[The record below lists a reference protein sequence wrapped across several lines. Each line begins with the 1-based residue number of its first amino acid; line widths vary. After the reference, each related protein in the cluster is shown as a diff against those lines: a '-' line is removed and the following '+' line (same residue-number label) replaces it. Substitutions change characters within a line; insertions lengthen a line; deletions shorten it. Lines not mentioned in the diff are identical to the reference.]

1 MSQSFRETVGIPPS
15 SAGPSDSALLIID
28 AQNEYVNGLL
38 KTVNVDSTRAAI
50 AGLVDKY
57 RVAGQESNIVH
68 ILHKVPDGA
77 PVFTPGKPV
86 SKEMDGVE
94 AKGNEKVGG
103 KSSWYLLVVTLRRW
117 AACVVVTG
125 EIYVPTD
132 DLASAPM
139 ST

>member
-15 SAGPSDSALLIID
+15 TASPSDSALLIID
-28 AQNEYVNGLL
+28 AQNEYANGLL
-38 KTVNVDSTRAAI
+38 KTVNVNSTRAAI

-77 PVFTPGKPV
+77 PVFTPGKSV

-94 AKGNEKVGG
+94 AKGNEKVG
-103 KSSWYLLVVTLRRW
+103 
-117 AACVVVTG
+117 
-125 EIYVPTD
+125 E
-132 DLASAPM
+132 
-139 ST
+139 

>member
-1 MSQSFRETVGIPPS
+1 MPQSFRETVGIPASTAS
-15 SAGPSDSALLIID
+15 SSDSTLLIID
-28 AQNEYVNGLL
+28 AQNEYANGLL

-86 SKEMDGVE
+86 SKEMDGVG
-94 AKGNEKVGG
+94 AKGNEKVG
-103 KSSWYLLVVTLRRW
+103 KESSLYFLGHSRSMSALLRVSL
-117 AACVVVTG
+117 
-125 EIYVPTD
+125 
-132 DLASAPM
+132 
-139 ST
+139 